1 MSYHQPMQRV
11 SQRLSRRVTA
21 RRPPIVAMVPHTA
34 ASPPMLTLGQDDVT
48 LAAANAARSQLFKAI
63 AVAVVLLVIAWV
75 IEEFMKR
82 QSKPITRNRVV
93 KKMST
98 ADLAKNLYERLE
110 KRPGT
115 NPSVLRSLSTY
126 AEQ

>member
-1 MSYHQPMQRV
+1 MSYHQPLHTV

-21 RRPPIVAMVPHTA
+21 RRPPIVAMVPYE
-34 ASPPMLTLGQDDVT
+34 SPPPMLTLGQDDPT
-48 LAAANAARSQLFKAI
+48 LAAAAAARNQLLKAL
-63 AVAVVLLVIAWV
+63 AVVAILLVIAWA
-75 IEEFMKR
+75 IDEYTKR
-82 QSKPITRNRVV
+82 QRRSVTRNRVV

-110 KRPGT
+110 KRQGT

-126 AEQ
+126 AGQ

>member
-1 MSYHQPMQRV
+1 MQRV

-21 RRPPIVAMVPHTA
+21 RRPPIVAMVPYT
-34 ASPPMLTLGQDDVT
+34 SPPMLTLGQDDAT

-63 AVAVVLLVIAWV
+63 AVAVILLVIAWV